1 MSTVCDLLVVGAG
14 PAGMAAA
21 STAARLGVSTQLV
34 DEQPA
39 LGGQIYRNVESHAN
53 DAGGVSA
60 ADWQRGTAL
69 VQEFRASGARHR
81 AGTQVWQLDP
91 SQEGACRIYV
101 TDGTQADVISA
112 RRVLLATGAM
122 ERPVPIPGW
131 TLPGVMTVGAAQI
144 LYKTGKHVPR
154 AGTWIAGSGPLLWL
168 FAAQAL
174 EAGGK
179 IEGILDTAP
188 RSNFAHALRHSMAA
202 LRGRA
207 YLARGLAL
215 QARVRR
221 AGVPVIK
228 DVGAIEAKGEGRL
241 TTLRFRAGGR
251 WRDVLASTLLLH
263 HGVVP
268 NVHATRSLRAQHRWD
283 GAQRCFVPVVDA
295 WGMTSIEGYAVAGD
309 GAGIVGAEASALRG
323 RLAALESRSATGRH
337 RRASGATAK
346 LPRYGGDLARS
357 SCLSARF
364 SISSSRRA
372 PSLLAPADDVLVCR
386 CESITAGQ
394 VRDAV
399 RLGCTGPNQMKA
411 FTRCGM
417 GPCQARMCGLA
428 AAEIIARERGVG
440 MEAVGVFNVRPPL
453 KPLSLQELA
462 ALPE

>member
-1 MSTVCDLLVVGAG
+1 MSTVCDLLVVGGG

-21 STAARLGVSTQLV
+21 ATAARLGVSTLLV
-34 DEQPA
+34 DEQAA
-39 LGGQIYRNVESHAN
+39 LGGQIYRNIESHAE
-53 DAGGVSA
+53 DTKGVAA
-60 ADWQRGTAL
+60 ADWQRGAAL
-69 VQEFRASGARHR
+69 VREFHASGARHR
-81 AGTQVWQLDP
+81 GGTQVWQLDP
-91 SQEGACRIYV
+91 IRDGTCKIYV
-101 TDGTQADVISA
+101 TDGAQADVISA
-112 RRVLLATGAM
+112 MRVLLATGAM

-144 LYKTGKHVPR
+144 LYKTGKHVPH

-188 RSNFAHALRHSMAA
+188 RSNYAHALRHSMAA

-207 YLARGLAL
+207 YLERGLAL
-215 QARVRR
+215 QAQVRR

-228 DVGAIEAKGEGRL
+228 DVAAIEAKGEDRL

-251 WRDVLASTLLLH
+251 WQDVLASTLLLH

-268 NVHATRSLRAQHRWD
+268 NVHATRSLHAQHRWD
-283 GAQRCFVPVVDA
+283 GPQRCFVPVVDA
-295 WGMTSIEGYAVAGD
+295 WGMTSAEGYGVAGD

-323 RLAALESRSATGRH
+323 RLAALESARRLGAIDEH
-337 RRASGATAK
+337 RRDAEAA
-346 LPRYGGDLARS
+346 PIQGDLARHVPV
-357 SCLSARF
+357 
-364 SISSSRRA
+364 RA
-372 PSLLAPADDVLVCR
+372 FLDQLFAPRASLLAPADDVLVCR
-386 CESITAGQ
+386 CESITARQ
-394 VRDAV
+394 IRDAV

-428 AAEIIARERGVG
+428 AAEIIAHERGVG

-453 KPLSLQELA
+453 KPLSLRELA

>member
-21 STAARLGVSTQLV
+21 STAARLGVSTLLV
-34 DEQPA
+34 DEQAA
-39 LGGQIYRNVESHAN
+39 LGGQIYRNVESHSN
-53 DAGGVSA
+53 DADGVSA
-60 ADWQRGTAL
+60 ADWQRGAAL
-69 VQEFRASGARHR
+69 VREFRASGARHR

-91 SQEGACRIYV
+91 ARDGACKVYV

-144 LYKTGKHVPR
+144 LYKTGKHVPQ

-174 EAGGK
+174 EARGK

-207 YLARGLAL
+207 YLERGLAL

-221 AGVPVIK
+221 AGVPVIR
-228 DVGAIEAKGEGRL
+228 DVGAIEAKGDGRL

-283 GAQRCFVPVVDA
+283 GPQRCFVPVVDA
-295 WGMTSIEGYAVAGD
+295 WGMTSAEAYAVAGD
-309 GAGIVGAEASALRG
+309 GAGSVGAEASALRG
-323 RLAALESRSATGRH
+323 RLAALESA
-337 RRASGATAK
+337 RRLGVIDEQRRDTEAA
-346 LPRYGGDLARS
+346 PIRGDLARHMPV
-357 SCLSARF
+357 
-364 SISSSRRA
+364 RA
-372 PSLLAPADDVLVCR
+372 FLDQLFAPRASLLAPADEVLVCR
-386 CESITAGQ
+386 CESITAGRI
-394 VRDAV
+394 RDAV
-399 RLGCTGPNQMKA
+399 RLGCVGPNQMKA

-440 MEAVGVFNVRPPL
+440 MEEVGVFNVRPPL